1 MPVGRRPR
9 VLRVTGGCMKTAAML
24 GRVTIGLLAVAWCVS
39 GIAHAQQQARGQQ
52 VPGSGET
59 TVAKQI
65 SPSKASP
72 MLLQADDLIYD
83 NRGNRVIA
91 RGNVEIYQDENI
103 LLANEV
109 IYDKSAN
116 TLNAHGNV
124 RLKEADGSVVTA
136 DRLTLKSNFRD
147 GFVRS
152 LQALT
157 QDDTR
162 VAAANA
168 YKKDNQTIFE
178 KGVITSCKP
187 CEEHPDRA
195 PAWRVKA
202 TRIIQDKEDHNFY
215 YENAVFEAYGIPIA
229 WVPYFY
235 TPDNTVK
242 QRSGFLTPTYS
253 YNSAT
258 LGYAV
263 AIPYYYA
270 ISPNMDLTVAPEFTT
285 QAGYLLQTE
294 FRQRLWNGAYEVKL
308 AGAYNNNSDNFF
320 GDRNWRGS
328 VATKG
333 DFEINRHWHVGWN
346 AIIESDETFR
356 RFYGIDSIYAT
367 ERVSSIYLTGMAD
380 RNYFN
385 IAFAR
390 YGNLTGSNVFDF
402 ETGTFTKA
410 VTATAY
416 PTLDYNYIH
425 NKPIFGGELK
435 VDVNALALSVNDP
448 AGLKGFNQ
456 NDVTRGLTDH
466 IVTQAEWRRTL
477 KDDIGQVYTPFV
489 QARGDLYNVSSFRD
503 ITGDEGRA
511 DTFTRQM
518 VGAGLDYRYPFV
530 AHSGGTS
537 HVIEPVAQIISRT
550 NVANNTKAPNEDAQS
565 LVFDDTL
572 LFDLNKFSGYDRIE
586 TGTRTNFG
594 VQYTMSASNG
604 VSIRTVAGES
614 IQIAG
619 PNPYALYPGSGLE
632 NARSDYVL
640 GTYVDYKNMFRG
652 VAQVRINE
660 KDYALDSQSYS
671 LQTKLGFLQAGAS
684 YEYVAAEPTLGFPQ
698 ARQEVSGFSA
708 LKLTDEWTVF
718 GDLRYDIELEKFI
731 RNSAGIQYADD
742 CVVYALT
749 YQQTWVQILDIK
761 PNTSVLLRIGIKGF
775 GQQTT
780 PSSIYDISPEA
791 AAFR

>member
-1 MPVGRRPR
+1 
-9 VLRVTGGCMKTAAML
+9 MKTSAKL
-24 GRVTIGLLAVAWCVS
+24 GTVTIALLAGAWCLT
-39 GIAHAQQQARGQQ
+39 GIALAQQQARVQQ
-52 VPGSGET
+52 LPGGGET
-59 TVAKQI
+59 TVAKQV
-65 SPSKASP
+65 SPNKASP

-83 NRGNRVIA
+83 NRGHRVIA
-91 RGNVEIYQDENI
+91 RGNVEIYQDDNV
-103 LLANEV
+103 LLADEV
-109 IYDKSAN
+109 IYDKSAS
-116 TLNAHGNV
+116 TLTAMGNV
-124 RLKEADGSVVTA
+124 RLKETDGSVVTA
-136 DRLTLKSNFRD
+136 DRLVLKSNFRD

-168 YKKDNQTIFE
+168 YKKDNQTIYE
-178 KGVITSCKP
+178 KGVVTSCKP
-187 CEEHPDRA
+187 CEEHPDRP
-195 PAWRVKA
+195 PAWRIKA
-202 TRIIQDKEDHNFY
+202 SRIIQDKDEHNFY
-215 YENAVFEAYGIPIA
+215 YEDSVLEFYGIPVA
-229 WVPYFY
+229 WVPFFY

-253 YNSAT
+253 YNSST

-270 ISPNMDLTVAPEFTT
+270 VSPTADLTVTPEFTS

-294 FRQRLWNGAYEVKL
+294 WRQKLWNGAYEVKL
-308 AGAYNNNSDNFF
+308 AGAYNNSADDFF

-333 DFEINRHWHVGWN
+333 DFELNRSWHVGWN
-346 AIIESDETFR
+346 AIIESDDTFR

-367 ERVSSIYLTGMAD
+367 ERISSIYLTGMAD

-385 IAFAR
+385 IAIAR

-402 ETGTFTKA
+402 QTGTFNKA

-425 NKPIFGGELK
+425 NKPVFGGELRF
-435 VDVNALALSVNDP
+435 DVNALALSVNDP
-448 AGLKGFNQ
+448 AGLVGFNQ
-456 NDVTRGLTDH
+456 SNVTRGVTDH

-477 KDDIGQVYTPFV
+477 KDDFGQVYTPFV
-489 QARGDLYNVSSFRD
+489 QARGDFYNVSSFRD
-503 ITGDEGRA
+503 ITGDQGQA

-530 AHSGGTS
+530 ANTGSTQ
-537 HVIEPVAQIISRT
+537 HVIEPVAQIIART
-550 NVANNTKAPNEDAQS
+550 NVANNTRAPNEDAQS

-594 VQYTMSASNG
+594 VQYTMQASNG
-604 VSIRTVAGES
+604 VSVRTVAGES
-614 IQIAG
+614 IQVAG
-619 PNPYALYPGSGLE
+619 KNAYELYAGSGLE
-632 NARSDYVL
+632 TPRSDYVL
-640 GTYVDYKNMFRG
+640 GTYVDYKNMFRA
-652 VAQVRINE
+652 VSQVRLDE
-660 KDYALDSQSYS
+660 KDFGLHSTSSS
-671 LQTKLGFLQAGAS
+671 LQAKLGFLQAGVS
-684 YEYVAAEPTLGFPQ
+684 YEWVAAEPNLGFPI

-708 LKLTDEWTVF
+708 VKLNDDWTVF
-718 GDLRYDIELEKFI
+718 GDLRYDIELGQFI

-742 CVVYALT
+742 CVIYAVT
-749 YQQTWVQILDIK
+749 FQQTWIQIQDIK
-761 PNTSVLLRIGIKGF
+761 PNTSVTLRIGIKGF
-775 GQQTT
+775 GQQTAPT
-780 PSSIYDISPEA
+780 SIYDISPEA